1 METVLLE
8 AEVLDERAAD
18 VADAD
23 EDDGEV
29 AVHSE
34 YGGYLT
40 AQTGD
45 VVAVALL
52 AEFAEAAE
60 VLPDLGGGQRHLPAQ
75 LAGGDAVHTRG
86 LELVQLAQVARQ
98 TPYNVVGYLEL
109 FHFFPPSS
117 FSILLK
123 ESCQISV

>member
-1 METVLLE
+1 MPGDVGADELGPDVVGGEHMETVLLE

-75 LAGGDAVHTRG
+75 LAGGDAVHTPR
-86 LELVQLAQVARQ
+86 
-98 TPYNVVGYLEL
+98 
-109 FHFFPPSS
+109 S
-117 FSILLK
+117 
-123 ESCQISV
+123 